1 MTKKWIAYPSI
12 LALALGGSLAATPHL
27 THAASPSPDSGWC
40 TDAQEDAGITLLDPT
55 QIQVKGGT
63 SYALPAASSVS
74 PSSAGAVSDYGY
86 ATFINNLAPIFQP
99 GVSNY
104 SRNALFTFASTGSAV
119 DNSVSPAPFYP
130 TSVETS
136 TLTFYLVT
144 DQAGSFAT
152 PSSFS
157 TGEPVMTASF
167 SRTNVGTVPNSLF
180 LLRAPGGGT
189 QQNLTTYGQSG
200 VGQDF
205 FSSGTATISSSTPFP
220 FNGVCYAF
228 AAPNFGSPA
237 VITFTFNAGGH
248 LASPTSQVGSFTGVF
263 ANAGL
268 PTPAK

>member
-12 LALALGGSLAATPHL
+12 LALALGGSFAARPHL
-27 THAASPSPDSGWC
+27 THAAASPDTGYC
-40 TDAQEDAGITLLDPT
+40 TEAEEDAGITILNPT

-63 SYALPAASSVS
+63 SNALPAAASVTPTS
-74 PSSAGAVSDYGY
+74 GGAVSDYGY
-86 ATFINNLAPIFQP
+86 ATFISNLGPVFQP

-104 SRNALFTFASTGSAV
+104 VRNALFTFATSGSAV
-119 DNSVSPAPFYP
+119 QNSVSPAPFFP

-144 DQAGSFAT
+144 GVVGSFAT

-157 TGEPVMTASF
+157 AGQPILTASF
-167 SRTNVGTVPNSLF
+167 KTTNVGTVPNSLF
-180 LLRAPGGGT
+180 IVRAPSGGT

-205 FSSGTATISSSTPFP
+205 FSSGTATITSSTPFA
-220 FNGVCYAF
+220 FNGACYAF
-228 AAPNFGSPA
+228 AAPSFGSPA
-237 VITFTFNAGGH
+237 ASFTFNAGGH
-248 LASPTSQVGSFTGVF
+248 LASPNSQIGTFTGVF

-268 PTPAK
+268 PTPPKA